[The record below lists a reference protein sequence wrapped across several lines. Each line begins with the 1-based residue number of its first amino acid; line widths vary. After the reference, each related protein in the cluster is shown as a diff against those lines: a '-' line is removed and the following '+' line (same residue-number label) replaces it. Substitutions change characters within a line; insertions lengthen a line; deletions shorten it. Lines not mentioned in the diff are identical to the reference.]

1 MFAVFEFGHISG
13 LLRNSSLIHFLKKM
27 ATDDVGEKA
36 FRDEE
41 MANTTAKKDW
51 PSRVFGKASAE
62 IDASSVSSVDLP
74 VDKRRKTETAAL
86 STRID
91 SDAVFA
97 YRVQQEEDQR
107 AAEDAQ
113 NLEETLLMVQEVEQH
128 VLLEQQQAAESVR
141 MLERFALERQMEEDK
156 YMVHLIDEPFVEPHD
171 PRARKCFV
179 CGNWSLAILTLDDGD
194 CPHSACSHG
203 CYVKLNNRWLDIKYG
218 LLEGDREFN
227 SDSTQTESDVAS
239 GSAECK
245 RSR

>member
-1 MFAVFEFGHISG
+1 
-13 LLRNSSLIHFLKKM
+13 M
-27 ATDDVGEKA
+27 ATNDVGEKA

-41 MANTTAKKDW
+41 MANTTAMKDL
-51 PSRVFGKASAE
+51 PSRVFGKASAV
-62 IDASSVSSVDLP
+62 IDATTASSVDLP

-86 STRID
+86 STCID

-97 YRVQQEEDQR
+97 CRVQQEEDQR